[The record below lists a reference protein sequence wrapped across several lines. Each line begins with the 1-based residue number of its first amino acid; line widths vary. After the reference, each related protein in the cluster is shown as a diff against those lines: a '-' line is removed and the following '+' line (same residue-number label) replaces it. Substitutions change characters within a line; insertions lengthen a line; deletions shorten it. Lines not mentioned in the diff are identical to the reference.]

1 MKSAQYANT
10 CFGADLS
17 TIDPD
22 IDQIIKLEEERQARR
37 LILIPSESYA
47 PAAVRQALGSVF
59 NNVYAEGYPPLR
71 MTRDD
76 ERLLLDLSHQL
87 AYYRRYADRRFYK
100 GVDYVHFVETLAQ
113 RRCAACFANER
124 VSAENIYVNVQPLS
138 GAAANLAV
146 YDALLEPGDTLM
158 GLDLFQGGHLT
169 HGSEFNVS
177 GRRYKVVSYG
187 VSRATERLDYDQ
199 IMDLA
204 KEHRPKI
211 IIAGYTSYSW
221 APDWRAFREI
231 ADAVGAYLMADIA
244 HTAGMA
250 VAGVY
255 PNPVGIADVTTFTTH
270 KTICGPRGAVIMTTD
285 EDIANLIDMAVFPGL
300 QGGPHPNK
308 FAAMA
313 VAFQI
318 ARMECFRDLQRQ
330 IVVNARAL
338 ADALLKR
345 GMRLAYGGTDTH
357 LVLLDLKGVDTPTGF
372 LLYGEPTARI
382 LDLCGIVVNRN
393 TIPWDEIT
401 ALGTGIRMGTPWITQ
416 RGLDEQDMDTL
427 AGLIHRIVTN
437 IHPFSYQ
444 GLAGELPR
452 GKIDLD
458 ILEEVKCGVQALAE
472 KASAE
477 TPARGSGYPH
487 YCFLSTE
494 APVKTPVLVPAM
506 ANPEGGVEAAHTT
519 AALLDDSDLGLLRVS
534 GWRAEPFLQ
543 QVSTADVAALRP
555 GHALRTFILD
565 REGALLDDVAIIRRQ
580 PDERGR
586 DNYLVLTNPANSER
600 IKAWFRALS
609 DGYVLFDNDD
619 VFRKVEGPAMV
630 EDLDEDVEEYERQVA
645 FAVYGPQAET
655 ILRKAIPQLPP
666 LTPRAVWQGDIEGAE
681 VTVARL
687 GYQAGAPHFEF
698 IVPAGQASVI
708 WRLIADAGAVEATS
722 PDTRHALRREVGL
735 PDYDGDVRPT
745 GLELYRNGFAAWF
758 DLTTPYFVGQD
769 SILKEVTL
777 ATDKA
782 RWEWEEPEGPPRH
795 TPLYDKHRELGAKII
810 PFAGWE
816 MPVWYTSVSEEHQA
830 VRQAAGL
837 FDVAH
842 MGVLE
847 VSGEYATHFLDAVTT
862 NYVRWLED
870 GQSQYT
876 YLLTPEGKVIDD
888 LIVYRRRADLYV
900 LVVNAANAEKDWA
913 WLNAVNSGG
922 VVIDP
927 DVPARSVEG
936 KAVLRNLKDP
946 AAGADQRVDI
956 ALQGPAAL
964 SILQCLTSDPRQ
976 RDALARVRR
985 TDLIEMD
992 LAGMNLIIART
1003 GYTGEDIGY
1012 EILVHPDE
1020 ATRLWDLL
1028 MVHGAP
1034 FGIKPAG
1041 LAARDSTRI
1050 EAGLPLYGH
1059 ELAGPYDINPL
1070 EAGFPG
1076 YVKFH
1081 KPFFVG
1087 RRAMIE
1093 AAAQRSREVIR
1104 FRLNETGARAL
1115 RGGETVVNR
1124 RGQYIGRVTSCTLI
1138 GATQMGMALVDRR
1151 YTEPGSAIAIY
1162 PAPPRRRR
1170 PSAKPPAELEP
1181 GDKVVLP
1188 EWATILTRFPEEEGE
1203 KDKIATKRFF
1213 PAHE

>member
-1 MKSAQYANT
+1 MKVKQYAEV
-10 CFGADLS
+10 CFGTDLS

-22 IDQIIKLEEERQARR
+22 IDHIIKLEEERQARR

-76 ERLLLDLSHQL
+76 EELLLDLSHQL

-124 VSAENIYVNVQPLS
+124 VRAENIYVNVQPLS
-138 GAAANLAV
+138 GAAANVAV
-146 YDALLEPGDTLM
+146 YDALLQPGDTLM

-169 HGSEFNVS
+169 HGSELNIS
-177 GRRYKVVSYG
+177 GKRYKVVSYG
-187 VSRATERLDYDQ
+187 VSKATERLDYDQ

-221 APDWRAFREI
+221 APDWHAFREI

-250 VAGVY
+250 IAGVY

-270 KTICGPRGAVIMTTD
+270 KTICGPRGAVIITTD
-285 EDIANLIDMAVFPGL
+285 EDIAARIDAAVFPGL
-300 QGGPHPNK
+300 QGGPHTNK
-308 FAAMA
+308 FAAIA

-318 ARMECFRDLQRQ
+318 AKMACFHDLQRR
-330 IVVNARAL
+330 IVANARAL
-338 ADALLKR
+338 GDALIKR

-357 LVLLDLKGVDTPTGF
+357 LVLLDLKGVETPTGF
-372 LLYGEPTARI
+372 PLYGEPTARI

-393 TIPWDEIT
+393 TIPWDKIT
-401 ALGTGIRMGTPWITQ
+401 ALGTGIRMGTPWVTQ

-444 GLAGELPR
+444 GLIGELPR

-458 ILEEVKCGVQALAE
+458 ILEEVKWGVQELAD
-472 KASAE
+472 KAAVE
-477 TPARGSGYPH
+477 IPACGSGYPH
-487 YCFLSTE
+487 YFFMKAE
-494 APVKTPVLVPAM
+494 APLKTPALASIP
-506 ANPEGGVEAAHTT
+506 ANPPGGLEAALTS
-519 AALLDDSDLGLLRVS
+519 AALLDDSDLGLQRVR

-543 QVSTADVAALRP
+543 QVSTADVSALRP

-565 REGALLDDVAIIRRQ
+565 RDGLLLDDVTIIRLR

-586 DNYLVLTNPANSER
+586 DNYLVLSNPTNSER
-600 IKAWFRALS
+600 IKAWFRGLS

-619 VFRKVEGPAMV
+619 VFRKVEGPAII
-630 EDLDEDVEEYERQVA
+630 EDLDEDAEEYGRRLA
-645 FAVYGPQAET
+645 LAVHGPQAEAV
-655 ILRKAIPQLPP
+655 LHKVIPDLPS
-666 LTPRAVWQGDIEGAE
+666 LTPYTVWQGDIAGAE
-681 VTVARL
+681 VIVARL
-687 GYQAGAPHFEF
+687 DYRDGEPHFEL
-698 IVPAGQASVI
+698 IVPAGQAGII
-708 WRLIADAGAVEATS
+708 WRMLADAGAVEAAS
-722 PDTRHALRREVGL
+722 PDTRRALRREAHL
-735 PDYDGDVRPT
+735 PDYEGDSRPT
-745 GLELYRNGFAAWF
+745 GLELYRNGFASWF
-758 DLTTPYFVGQD
+758 ALATPYFVGQNT
-769 SILKEVTL
+769 ILKEVSL
-777 ATDKA
+777 PTDRV
-782 RWEWEEPEGPPRH
+782 RWVWKELEFPLRR
-795 TPLYDKHRELGAKII
+795 TPLYGKHQELGAKTI

-830 VRQAAGL
+830 VRRAAGL
-837 FDVAH
+837 FDVGH

-847 VSGEYATHFLDAVTT
+847 ISGEYATHFLDVVTT

-876 YLLTPEGKVIDD
+876 YLLTPEGQVIDD
-888 LIVYRRRADLYV
+888 LIVYRRRPNLYV

-913 WLNAVNSGG
+913 WLNAVNDGG
-922 VVIDP
+922 VAIDL

-936 KAVLRNLKDP
+936 RAVLRNLKDP
-946 AAGADQRVDI
+946 SAGADQHIDI

-964 SILQCLTSDPRQ
+964 SILQSLTDDPHQ

-985 TDLIEMD
+985 TDLIEME
-992 LAGMNLIIART
+992 LAGMHLIIART
-1003 GYTGEDIGY
+1003 GYTGEEIGY

-1020 ATRLWDLL
+1020 APKLWDLL
-1028 MVHGAP
+1028 LAHGQP

-1041 LAARDSTRI
+1041 LAARDSTRL

-1059 ELAGPYDINPL
+1059 ELAGPYNINPL

-1087 RRAMIE
+1087 RSAMLE
-1093 AAAQRSREVIR
+1093 AAAKREREVIR
-1104 FRLNETGARAL
+1104 FRLDEPGARAL
-1115 RGGETVVNR
+1115 RGGETVVNK
-1124 RGQYIGRVTSCTLI
+1124 RGQYIGRVTSCTLV
-1138 GATQMGMALVDRR
+1138 GATQIGMAIVDRR
-1151 YTEPGSAIAIY
+1151 YTEPGTAIAIY
-1162 PAPPRRRR
+1162 PAPAGRKG
-1170 PSAKPPAELEP
+1170 PSPKPPAELEQ
-1181 GDKVVLP
+1181 GDNVVLP
-1188 EWATILTRFPEEEGE
+1188 EWATVLTRFPQEEEKAAAKGL
-1203 KDKIATKRFF
+1203 F
-1213 PAHE
+1213 PASE

>member
-1 MKSAQYANT
+1 MSTEQYADV
-10 CFGADLS
+10 CFCADLS

-22 IDQIIKLEEERQARR
+22 IDRIIKLEEERQTRR

-59 NNVYAEGYPPLR
+59 TNVYAEGYPPLR

-76 ERLLLDLSHQL
+76 EKLLLDLSHQL

-100 GVDYVHFVETLAQ
+100 GVEYVHFLETLAQ

-169 HGSEFNVS
+169 HGSELNVS
-177 GRRYKVVSYG
+177 GRRYRVVSYG
-187 VSRATERLDYDQ
+187 VSKATERLDYDQ

-204 KEHRPKI
+204 KEHRPRI

-221 APDWRAFREI
+221 APDWQAFREI

-300 QGGPHPNK
+300 QGGPHTNK

-318 ARMECFRDLQRQ
+318 AQMECFRDLQRR
-330 IVVNARAL
+330 IVANARAL
-338 ADALLKR
+338 ADALVKR

-357 LVLLDLKGVDTPTGF
+357 LVLLDLKGVETPTGF
-372 LLYGEPTARI
+372 PLYGEPTARI

-401 ALGTGIRMGTPWITQ
+401 ALGTGIRMGTPWVTQ
-416 RGLDEQDMDTL
+416 RGLNEQDMDEL
-427 AGLIHRIVTN
+427 AALIHRVVTN

-444 GLAGELPR
+444 GLIGELPR

-458 ILEEVKCGVQALAE
+458 ILEEVKWGVQRLADKALAE
-472 KASAE
+472 IPSC
-477 TPARGSGYPH
+477 GSGYPH
-487 YCFLSTE
+487 YSFFSPE
-494 APVKTPVLVPAM
+494 APAKTPVLVSAYT
-506 ANPEGGVEAAHTT
+506 NPGEGLETAQAA
-519 AALLDDSDLGLLRVS
+519 AALLDDSDLGLLRVR

-543 QVSTADVAALRP
+543 QVSTSDVAALRP
-555 GHALRTFILD
+555 GHALRTFVLD
-565 REGALLDDVAIIRRQ
+565 REGVVLDDVAIIHLP

-586 DNYLVLTNPANSER
+586 DNYLVLTNPPNTER
-600 IKAWFRALS
+600 IKAWFRGLS
-609 DGYVLFDNDD
+609 DGYVLFDNED
-619 VFRKVEGPAMV
+619 VFRKVEGPVMV
-630 EDLDEDVEEYERQVA
+630 EDLDEDVEGYTRQIA
-645 FAVYGPQAET
+645 LAVHGPQAEAVLKQIIPSLPSLAPFT
-655 ILRKAIPQLPP
+655 I
-666 LTPRAVWQGDIEGAE
+666 WQGDIAGAE

-687 GYQAGAPHFEF
+687 DYRPADPHFEL

-708 WRLIADAGAVEATS
+708 WKMLIETGATEVAS
-722 PDTRHALRREVGL
+722 PQTRQALRSEANL
-735 PDYDGDVRPT
+735 PDYGNDSRPT
-745 GLELYRNGFAAWF
+745 GLELYHNGFSTWF
-758 DLTTPYFVGQD
+758 ALATPYFVGQNT
-769 SILKEVTL
+769 ILKEVTL
-777 ATDKA
+777 ATDKV
-782 RWEWEEPEGPPRH
+782 RWEWHEPELPPRR
-795 TPLYDKHRELGAKII
+795 TPLYDKHRQLGAKII

-816 MPVWYTSVSEEHQA
+816 MPVWYTTVSEEHQA
-830 VRQAAGL
+830 VRRAAGL
-837 FDVAH
+837 FDVGH

-847 VSGEYATHFLDAVTT
+847 VSGEYATHFLDAVTS
-862 NYVRWLED
+862 NYVRWIED

-876 YLLTPEGKVIDD
+876 YLLTPEGEVIDD
-888 LIVYRRRADLYV
+888 LIVYRLRADRYI

-922 VVIDP
+922 VIIDP

-946 AAGADQRVDI
+946 AAGADQRMDM
-956 ALQGPAAL
+956 ALQGPASLA
-964 SILQCLTSDPRQ
+964 ILQSLTDDPRQ

-985 TDLIEMD
+985 TELIEME
-992 LAGMNLIIART
+992 LAGMPLIIART
-1003 GYTGEDIGY
+1003 GYTGEEIGY
-1012 EILVHPDE
+1012 EILVHPDQAE
-1020 ATRLWDLL
+1020 ELWDLL
-1028 MVHGAP
+1028 LEHGEP
-1034 FGIKPAG
+1034 WGIKPAG
-1041 LAARDSTRI
+1041 LGARDSTRL

-1059 ELAGPYDINPL
+1059 ELAGPYNINPL

-1087 RRAMIE
+1087 RAAMLE
-1093 AAAQRSREVIR
+1093 AAATRSREVVR
-1104 FRLNETGARAL
+1104 FRLNEPGARAL
-1115 RGGETVVNR
+1115 RGGEAVVNK
-1124 RGQYIGRVTSCTLI
+1124 RGQYIGRVTSCTLV
-1138 GATQMGMALVDRR
+1138 GTTQIGMAIVDRR
-1151 YTEPGSAIAIY
+1151 YTEPGTAIAIY
-1162 PAPPRRRR
+1162 PAPAGRRG
-1170 PSAKPPAELEP
+1170 PSAKPPAELAE

-1188 EWATILTRFPEEEGE
+1188 EWATVLTRFPEEEE
-1203 KDKIATKRFF
+1203 KAVAKSFF
-1213 PAHE
+1213 PAPE